1 MARDEEHVY
10 KDMSVL
16 REGDSAYEQH
26 KSVSGVV
33 RDYGL
38 KHIVR
43 LSWDLNDD
51 SIRDRILKI
60 SIGDNEAIVDSEELR
75 RLLRW
80 V

>member
-1 MARDEEHVY
+1 MRDEAYEY

-26 KSVSGVV
+26 KNVSGVV
-33 RDYGL
+33 KDYGL
-38 KHIVR
+38 KHLVR
-43 LSWDLNDD
+43 LSWDMSDD
-51 SIRDRILKI
+51 SIRDRMILL
-60 SIGDNEAIVDSEELR
+60 SVGDNQVILDSEELR